1 MVIGVKNLLTTYDLQ
16 SAAKKYAFPF
26 VGGLQIP
33 RFLIGRTFF
42 YGGLQIRRDGGAEV
56 LNSRKNPTIFLL
68 NKNKNLIFA
77 ADLEEN
83 RISRNKQV
91 INDKETIL

>member
-1 MVIGVKNLLTTYDLQ
+1 MIANPPGRRSR
-16 SAAKKYAFPF
+16 SAEFK
-26 VGGLQIP
+26 
-33 RFLIGRTFF
+33 
-42 YGGLQIRRDGGAEV
+42 
-56 LNSRKNPTIFLL
+56 KNPTIFLL

>member
-1 MVIGVKNLLTTYDLQ
+1 MSV
-16 SAAKKYAFPF
+16 
-26 VGGLQIP
+26 
-33 RFLIGRTFF
+33 R
-42 YGGLQIRRDGGAEV
+42 GAEV
-56 LNSRKNPTIFLL
+56 MNSRKNPTIFLL

>member
-1 MVIGVKNLLTTYDLQ
+1 MLKNLLTTYDCK
-16 SAAKKYAFPF
+16 SAGTSSLMS
-26 VGGLQIP
+26 V
-33 RFLIGRTFF
+33 R
-42 YGGLQIRRDGGAEV
+42 GAEV
-56 LNSRKNPTIFLL
+56 MNSRKNPTIFLL